1 MSRADLLDS
10 TPRQTAQP
18 RDPQAWRATLAAAQ
32 RVMGYY
38 ARKAER
44 SDTPRNDAQAA
55 SNDWSDLAPASRL
68 AA

>member
-10 TPRQTAQP
+10 TPRQSAQP

-44 SDTPRNDAQAA
+44 SEMLSDAQAA